1 MDKEYRVKGIEKIL
15 EKVNIEELAK
25 YYGVD
30 INSDFE
36 KIISASFQEM
46 GIPNNSEIGI
56 YVALTAEEYDKRLK
70 KRESLKPQDIAFEFY
85 KNDERKRAMYGINYN
100 IAPCQWDSDSNKIIQ
115 GTFGNVLYFA
125 VDEPI
130 RESILK
136 NMRVRLRDFVGGCH
150 YNGLLMGKCF
160 YEEHKDELSEYS
172 PSKDEIEAVDKYIN
186 NFINEFEDVKFSG
199 GYGPREKYQ
208 ETDAIKKE
216 KANSEKIILTL
227 TGKNNIDEVSLKD
240 FINLKRRL
248 EKEERELQE
257 AFEERFAGQ
266 NDERGN

>member
-1 MDKEYRVKGIEKIL
+1 
-15 EKVNIEELAK
+15 
-25 YYGVD
+25 
-30 INSDFE
+30 
-36 KIISASFQEM
+36 
-46 GIPNNSEIGI
+46 
-56 YVALTAEEYDKRLK
+56 
-70 KRESLKPQDIAFEFY
+70 
-85 KNDERKRAMYGINYN
+85 
-100 IAPCQWDSDSNKIIQ
+100 
-115 GTFGNVLYFA
+115 
-125 VDEPI
+125 
-130 RESILK
+130 
-136 NMRVRLRDFVGGCH
+136 MR
-150 YNGLLMGKCF
+150 
-160 YEEHKDELSEYS
+160 
-172 PSKDEIEAVDKYIN
+172 YIN